1 MTTLCVRRLC
11 RHAVSSRLHK
21 LHGVTDLTYVVV
33 HTHSVWGP
41 TILLSLNEA
50 LKMHAMEAS
59 KVLKQKVSFIKRET
73 FVDVLKSQANC
84 RFGGQAAVLL

>member
-1 MTTLCVRRLC
+1 M
-11 RHAVSSRLHK
+11 
-21 LHGVTDLTYVVV
+21 
-33 HTHSVWGP
+33 
-41 TILLSLNEA
+41 LSLNEA